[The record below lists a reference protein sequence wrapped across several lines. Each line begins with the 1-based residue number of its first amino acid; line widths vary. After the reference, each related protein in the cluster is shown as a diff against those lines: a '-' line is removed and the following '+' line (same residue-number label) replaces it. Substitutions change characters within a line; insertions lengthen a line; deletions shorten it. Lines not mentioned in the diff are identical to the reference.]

1 MSQDVNI
8 IITCNHSDCP
18 YNHEK
23 ECGKEILYAN
33 DMECMAQADEEEIY
47 DKS

>member
-1 MSQDVNI
+1 MSQDTNI
-8 IITCNHSDCP
+8 IITCGHTDCL

-33 DMECMAQADEEEIY
+33 DNECKAESEE
-47 DKS
+47 K